1 MKNKT
6 LAWWD
11 SSNFGDALNP
21 YIFRAF
27 GVNVSYAQSNM
38 ADVIALGSLMERLF
52 KGAHTKDETFFSSVP
67 IDVWGSGVHF
77 ESGKHIEQPGIELP
91 EKLIR
96 EVNFLAV
103 RGKITKERI
112 EAILGRSLGDDLPL
126 GDPGLLMN
134 KIIKGSSKKKY
145 DLGVVPHFHDQSSEL
160 ITGITKNIP
169 NSIVLNV
176 KSDPVKFI
184 KKLTQCKAIISSAM
198 HPIIVA
204 DSYGIP
210 NIWATTGNEKISLYK
225 YKDYYSSLGIS
236 SPPIF
241 KLHESIFGLSQL
253 EKLKNEY
260 SVNRKKVESLQL
272 DLIDSFPYL
281 NRRKKL
287 NFLNFYDVACLRWR
301 EVGRDYK
308 NYKFLEKIKGYIN
321 KYIYG

>member
-11 SSNFGDALNP
+11 SNNFGDALNP

-27 GVNVSYAQSNM
+27 GVNVSYEQSNT

-52 KGAHTKDETFFSSVP
+52 KGAHTKDETNFSSAP

-77 ESGKHIEQPGIELP
+77 ESGKHIEQPDIELP

-96 EVNFLAV
+96 DANFFAV

-112 EAILGRSLGDDLPL
+112 EAILGYSFGDDLPL

-134 KIIKGSSKKKY
+134 KIIKGSRKKKY
-145 DLGVVPHFHDQSSEL
+145 DLGIVPHFHDQNSEL
-160 ITGITKNIP
+160 ILGVTKNIP

-198 HPIIVA
+198 HPVIVA

-210 NIWATTGNEKISLYK
+210 NICATTGNEKISLYK
-225 YKDYYSSLGIS
+225 YRDYYSSLGVS
-236 SPPIF
+236 TPPIF
-241 KLHESIFGLSQL
+241 KLNENIFGPAEL
-253 EKLKNEY
+253 ERLISSY
-260 SVNRKKVESLQL
+260 SISRKKIESLQIG
-272 DLIDSFPYL
+272 LINSFPFL
-281 NRRKKL
+281 SREKKIT
-287 NFLNFYDVACLRWR
+287 FLNCYDVAYLRWR
-301 EVGRDYK
+301 EVDRDYK
-308 NYKFLEKIKGYIN
+308 GYSVLGKIKGYVCRCL
-321 KYIYG
+321 YG